1 MQALVSAWAVSRQQK
16 VMGKPK
22 PVPNA
27 DGWQIYWVK
36 RGNSSTAGDNY
47 FISPR
52 GNKLASLTASR
63 RWLNMFCG
71 AVVAGINSEAI
82 DNHGRVIK
90 EQPKEKRREACRLL
104 AVAELQVGGDG
115 TVRLQLMAATAAH
128 RLERLIALRAEAVQD
143 ERLPNFPIS
152 RRGMT
157 VRAQL
162 VVASDGLV
170 ALQLRCGALRAVRRS
185 AGVPP
190 TEWWRGKAQVPAEAG
205 ADGGV
210 SQLGRPGG
218 ACGAPP
224 PKPVKPPRLG
234 ARVRLAGGAVGVVS
248 EARMVEVDAAWFK
261 SVLVPRGVWPQAR
274 GAGTVEVLQQRVTG
288 EAAGAPD
295 HGWHVFGLEPFTLL
309 GRADVAPEASEVG
322 DIAAGGGQAG
332 GRRRGVKRRAEE
344 GGWLHMDEEPALGA
358 CWHCFKRVRSAAPQG
373 EIGARSELIY
383 ISPNGFLCGS
393 LAGALRQQQL
403 LVDGTAECGLCG
415 SGEVCAGNDILLCD
429 SPDCGRSFHQ
439 QCLVPPLQTIP
450 EGDWICPVCSP
461 EPPGANAGTGPPMDP
476 STTRTRCAP
485 RRPGDDESSVGGAG
499 PSITAVARGT
509 KRSPRAPLSRPRAPL
524 PPPSAP
530 LPRPRAPLPR
540 PVTAPS
546 AALTPVT
553 KPANTQKRS
562 HKHVAVAQSPTKQ
575 VSVGVGKPDTEPMR
589 KADGDRCQRNPL
601 CKRGFNHGGS
611 GGHCSVHERKQSASS
626 RATGRATTPAPA
638 PHSTLPT
645 RASTSSGVGGSCSS
659 GCVSGFKIRIPR
671 DLSRPAAEPRA
682 SLSILAG
689 RAFLAGGAKGT
700 AAAAVARPHATPA
713 PEAAAAKT
721 AAPRDAAAAIDWGS
735 VDFGDD
741 GDASPPETDSWR
753 RQERVRQEMLQL
765 SGGAKRQKP
774 AENMPAACAV
784 RTQQQRVAAAKEVAA
799 LSLASSGLPAPVGL
813 DAVSVAVR
821 ASAQMA
827 ATAPGVISW
836 RWGPSSSPPPSL
848 PPSPAHEEDDYEDD
862 DDEQAA
868 EAGAEVAAEAV
879 AEGAAE
885 AGAEAAEAAK
895 PAPLTCED
903 AIAQAAAEGLILEPS
918 SNGTTGYKGVH
929 VQSYKGANGL
939 STFGAYVTRAG
950 KQVHLGSY
958 VTAEEAALAVARK
971 VAAGAKQA
979 SLAGQTPASVPAA
992 EAATHLAKAAAPRRA
1007 GRHTE
1012 PEGNKP
1018 AGGRASG
1025 RAGERHTE
1033 RGAATLATGVKAGN
1047 AQHVEGL
1054 LGRAADQEVV
1064 EMVRQHQLLHVGV

>member
-1 MQALVSAWAVSRQQK
+1 MEAEMHSTEQDPGPADADPEPPSPEQDQEPPSPADAEAEATPASAVETIMQALMSAWAVSKQQK

-36 RGNSSTAGDNY
+36 RTNSNTAGDNY

-63 RWLNMFCG
+63 RWLSMFDG
-71 AVVAGINSEAI
+71 AVVAGVNSEAI

-90 EQPKEKRREACRLL
+90 EQPKEKRKEACRLL

-115 TVRLQLMAATAAH
+115 TVRLQLMAATSAH
-128 RLERLIALRAEAVQD
+128 RLERLIALRAMAVQE
-143 ERLPNFPIS
+143 ERLPNS
-152 RRGMT
+152 RRGVT

-162 VVASDGLV
+162 AVASDGLV
-170 ALQLRCGALRAVRRS
+170 ALQLRCGAMRAVRRG

-190 TEWWRGKAQVPAEAG
+190 AEWWRGKAQVPAEAG
-205 ADGGV
+205 ADGGA

-248 EARMVEVDAAWFK
+248 EARMIEVDAAWFK

-309 GRADVAPEASEVG
+309 GRAGAAPEAG
-322 DIAAGGGQAG
+322 DGATGGGQAGGGQAG
-332 GRRRGVKRRAEE
+332 GARRGVKRRAEE

-358 CWHCFKRVRSAAPQG
+358 SWHCFKRVRSAAPQG
-373 EIGARSELIY
+373 ETGARSELIY

-393 LAGALRQQQL
+393 LVGALRQQQL
-403 LVDGTAECGLCG
+403 LIDGTAECGLCG

-429 SPDCGRSFHQ
+429 SPNCGRSFHQ

-476 STTRTRCAP
+476 SATRTRP
-485 RRPGDDESSVGGAG
+485 RDDESSVGGAG
-499 PSITAVARGT
+499 PSNTAIARRT
-509 KRSPRAPLSRPRAPL
+509 KRSPRAPL
-524 PPPSAP
+524 PP
-530 LPRPRAPLPR
+530 PRAPLPR
-540 PVTAPS
+540 PLAPLPRPVKAPS
-546 AALTPVT
+546 AALTPAT
-553 KPANTQKRS
+553 KPANTQKR
-562 HKHVAVAQSPTKQ
+562 P
-575 VSVGVGKPDTEPMR
+575 R
-589 KADGDRCQRNPL
+589 KRAPAGPVLTQCERSSACS
-601 CKRGFNHGGS
+601 RGFKHGGH
-611 GGHCSVHERKQSASS
+611 GGHCNEQLRPGDRKQSSCA
-626 RATGRATTPAPA
+626 AGRATTPAPG
-638 PHSTLPT
+638 PPSTLPASAST
-645 RASTSSGVGGSCSS
+645 STSSGGGGSCSR

-682 SLSILAG
+682 SLSALAG
-689 RAFLAGGAKGT
+689 RAILTGGAEGT
-700 AAAAVARPHATPA
+700 ATAAVASSHATLA
-713 PEAAAAKT
+713 TEAAAAKT
-721 AAPRDAAAAIDWGS
+721 AAPGGAATAIDWGG

-741 GDASPPETDSWR
+741 GDASPPETESWR

-774 AENMPAACAV
+774 AENMLAACAV
-784 RTQQQRVAAAKEVAA
+784 RTEEQR
-799 LSLASSGLPAPVGL
+799 LAETKAVEAPGLPASVGL
-813 DAVSVAVR
+813 DAVTAAATAAAT
-821 ASAQMA
+821 ASTQMT

-848 PPSPAHEEDDYEDD
+848 PPSPAHDEDDHGDD
-862 DDEQAA
+862 D
-868 EAGAEVAAEAV
+868 G
-879 AEGAAE
+879 
-885 AGAEAAEAAK
+885 
-895 PAPLTCED
+895 
-903 AIAQAAAEGLILEPS
+903 
-918 SNGTTGYKGVH
+918 
-929 VQSYKGANGL
+929 
-939 STFGAYVTRAG
+939 
-950 KQVHLGSY
+950 
-958 VTAEEAALAVARK
+958 
-971 VAAGAKQA
+971 
-979 SLAGQTPASVPAA
+979 GQTPASAPAA
-992 EAATHLAKAAAPRRA
+992 EAATHMAEAAAPRRA

-1012 PEGNKP
+1012 PKGKQR
-1018 AGGRASG
+1018 AGG

-1054 LGRAADQEVV
+1054 LGRAADREVV
-1064 EMVRQHQLLHVGV
+1064 EMVRQHLLLHVGV